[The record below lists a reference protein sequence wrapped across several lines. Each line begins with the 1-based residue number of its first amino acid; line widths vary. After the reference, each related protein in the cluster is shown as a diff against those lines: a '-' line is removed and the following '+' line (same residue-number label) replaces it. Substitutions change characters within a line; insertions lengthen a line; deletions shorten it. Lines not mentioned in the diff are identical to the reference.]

1 MRRLDFKDNRDKAKK
16 LRSDNYYV
24 ENGNVIDKIAAL
36 RIGADNYISSPIEP
50 VAFSALA
57 QAFIRR
63 STEYAVKFENKHK
76 FIQIRNMLID
86 LLANAVYIDGN
97 EIKLTKTEY
106 DILVFFARHK
116 GQVLDI

>member
-1 MRRLDFKDNRDKAKK
+1 M
-16 LRSDNYYV
+16 
-24 ENGNVIDKIAAL
+24 IDKIAAL